1 MSPREQRAEQRR
13 QDILEAALEVF
24 AVKGY
29 HATGI
34 ADIAKLLGIGH
45 GTFYRYFANKRAIFD
60 ALVSSTI
67 AGIATVMRDEPPT
80 TNSLAEYEQ
89 QLYQIAGRMFGLFAA
104 DVRLSRILLFE
115 APGVDAEL
123 HQQFQTAM
131 GGFAL
136 LTEQYLR
143 NGQRKGFLRAMDTGI
158 SARAINAVIIEG
170 IREVCFSDNPQQ
182 QAQRWTEQGVPI
194 MLRGISA

>member
-1 MSPREQRAEQRR
+1 MSYPV
-13 QDILEAALEVF
+13 D
-24 AVKGY
+24 G
-29 HATGI
+29 
-34 ADIAKLLGIGH
+34 LLVG
-45 GTFYRYFANKRAIFD
+45 FFS
-60 ALVSSTI
+60 V
-67 AGIATVMRDEPPT
+67 
-80 TNSLAEYEQ
+80 
-89 QLYQIAGRMFGLFAA
+89 

-158 SARAINAVIIEG
+158 SARAINAVLIEG
-170 IREVCFSDNPQQ
+170 IREVCFSDNPEQ